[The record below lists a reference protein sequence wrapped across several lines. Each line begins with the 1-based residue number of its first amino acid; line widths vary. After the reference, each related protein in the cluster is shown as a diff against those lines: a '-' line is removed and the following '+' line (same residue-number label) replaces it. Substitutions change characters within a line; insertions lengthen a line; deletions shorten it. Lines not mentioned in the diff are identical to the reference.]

1 MKKLLLTTLLAM
13 SVYAD
18 IKVDLLE
25 EKLIDYPN
33 GLFFGP
39 SQFRI
44 LCINGYKWLQ
54 FGNSNGSMAQMF
66 EWDFVLKTTPVK
78 CENKK

>member
-1 MKKLLLTTLLAM
+1 MKKLLLITLLAL
-13 SVYAD
+13 SAYAD

-33 GLFFGP
+33 GLFGP

-44 LCINGYKWLQ
+44 LCINGYQWLQ
-54 FGNSNGSMAQMF
+54 FGSANGSASQMF

>member
-1 MKKLLLTTLLAM
+1 MKKLLLTILLTI

-33 GLFFGP
+33 GLFGP

-44 LCINGYKWLQ
+44 LCINGYQWLQ
-54 FGNSNGSMAQMF
+54 FGGANGSASQMF

>member
-1 MKKLLLTTLLAM
+1 MKKLLLITLLAL
-13 SVYAD
+13 SAYAD

-25 EKLIDYPN
+25 EKQVNYPN
-33 GLFFGP
+33 GMMGP
-39 SQFRI
+39 TQFRI

-54 FGNSNGSMAQMF
+54 FGGSNGSMAQMF
-66 EWDFVLKTTPVK
+66 EWEFLLKTTPIK

>member
-1 MKKLLLTTLLAM
+1 MKKLLLITLLAL
-13 SVYAD
+13 SAYAD

-25 EKLIDYPN
+25 EKQVNYPN
-33 GLFFGP
+33 GMMGP
-39 SQFRI
+39 TQFRI

-66 EWDFVLKTTPVK
+66 EWEFLLKTTPIK